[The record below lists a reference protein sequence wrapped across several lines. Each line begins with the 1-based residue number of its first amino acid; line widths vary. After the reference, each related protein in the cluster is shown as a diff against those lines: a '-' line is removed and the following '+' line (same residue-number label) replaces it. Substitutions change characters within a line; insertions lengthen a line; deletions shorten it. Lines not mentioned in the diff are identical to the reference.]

1 MPWERVRHIRL
12 WRLPRCLMAGAMF
25 LLCPARLPAQASLEY
40 QVKAA
45 FLLNF
50 AKFVDWPPAAFANSE
65 SPIAIC
71 ILGKDPFGRT
81 IDDLVQGEVVN
92 GRKLIVR
99 RITQAPAPR
108 TCQIVFTQQTGKDTA
123 ELLSSLG
130 PGVLTVGE
138 GDDFVRQG
146 GIIGFLI
153 DSRRVRFDI
162 DQKTAELADL
172 KLSSRLLAVA
182 RAVQK

>member
-1 MPWERVRHIRL
+1 MFGKRLHVVRL
-12 WRLPRCLMAGAMF
+12 WRLPVGWIACA
-25 LLCPARLPAQASLEY
+25 LLLGGWGGLNAQPVLEY
-40 QVKAA
+40 EVKAA

-50 AKFVDWPPAAFANSE
+50 AKFVDWPPSAFASAD

-71 ILGKDPFGRT
+71 ILGRDPFGRT
-81 IDDLVQGEVVN
+81 IDDAVQDEAVN
-92 GRKLIVR
+92 GRKVVVR

-108 TCQIVFTQQTGKDTA
+108 SCQIVFTEETGKETRA
-123 ELLSSLG
+123 ILSSLG

-138 GDDFVRQG
+138 GDSFVREG

-153 DSRRVRFDI
+153 ESRHVRFDI
-162 DQKTAELADL
+162 DRKAAELAEL

-182 RAVQK
+182 RTVQK